1 MYNSILRLGHL
12 PLQWKYALVIIIA
25 KPGKPLQQ
33 PNSYRPI
40 SLLPLLSKIFERL
53 LIIRIHA
60 SMPKDELLPLHQF
73 GFREGHST
81 IQQCHRI
88 VNHIRDS
95 LEEKKMCASVFLD
108 VEQAFDKVWNQ
119 GFLYKLRKKLP
130 DQIFLILNSYINDRY
145 FQVKRENTLS

>member
-1 MYNSILRLGHL
+1 MIT
-12 PLQWKYALVIIIA
+12 
-25 KPGKPLQQ
+25 KPGKPPQQ

-53 LIIRIHA
+53 LITRIHA
-60 SMPKDELLPLHQF
+60 AMPKDELFPLHQF
-73 GFREGHST
+73 GYREGHST

-108 VEQAFDKVWNQ
+108 IEQAFDKVWHQ
-119 GFLYKLRKKLP
+119 GHLYKLRKTLP
-130 DQIFLILNSYINDRY
+130 DQIFLILNSYISDRY
-145 FQVKRENTLS
+145 FQVKIEITLSQYYPIQA